1 MGAMEQATASAGNR
15 PQAPVWLRGVVVLV
29 LAVLAGSLVYA
40 ALIALAN
47 LSRIGV

>member
-1 MGAMEQATASAGNR
+1 MVSGTGQPE
-15 PQAPVWLRGVVVLV
+15 APAWLRVLGACV

-40 ALIALAN
+40 ATIGLMN

>member
-1 MGAMEQATASAGNR
+1 MVSGTRSPA
-15 PQAPVWLRGVVVLV
+15 WLRVLGACV

-40 ALIALAN
+40 AVIALSN